1 MKRSHATLKLAC
13 AAAAIA
19 LSATGNAAQDYP
31 TKPIRIIAQFA
42 AGSSTDTA
50 ARVIAQRMTED
61 WGQQVIVDNRP
72 GAGGVLGTEL
82 GAKAPPDGY
91 TLTMAPS
98 SAFATAPNLYDKLP
112 YDAIKDFAP
121 IANLVSQP
129 QTLVAAVSADFKTLK
144 EFVAAAKAKP
154 GLINFAS
161 LGPGSFTHLSMEMFR
176 SAAGIQLN
184 HVPFKTSADMYVQVL
199 SGRVPVMSDALPA
212 TMPHVKAGKLR
223 ALGLAAPKRSPL
235 VPDMPT
241 IAEQGYPSY
250 ETLGWVGIVAPART
264 PPAILD
270 KLNAEMLRILK
281 RPDVSERF
289 NSLASTPIG
298 DSRQHFGEYMQAE
311 IAKWGKIVR
320 ESGAKPD

>member
-1 MKRSHATLKLAC
+1 MRQVEAILQAFCALAVVAMSVAC
-13 AAAAIA
+13 
-19 LSATGNAAQDYP
+19 NAAQDYP
-31 TKPIRIIAQFA
+31 SKPIRIIAQFA

-50 ARVIAQRMTED
+50 ARIIGQKMTED

-98 SAFATAPNLYDKLP
+98 SAFATAPHLYDKLP

-129 QTLVAAVSADFKTLK
+129 QTLVASISAEFKTLK

-184 HVPFKTSADMYVQVL
+184 HVPFKTSAD
-199 SGRVPVMSDALPA
+199 
-212 TMPHVKAGKLR
+212 
-223 ALGLAAPKRSPL
+223 
-235 VPDMPT
+235 
-241 IAEQGYPSY
+241 
-250 ETLGWVGIVAPART
+250 
-264 PPAILD
+264 
-270 KLNAEMLRILK
+270 
-281 RPDVSERF
+281 
-289 NSLASTPIG
+289 STC
-298 DSRQHFGEYMQAE
+298 RC
-311 IAKWGKIVR
+311 
-320 ESGAKPD
+320 